1 MDKLLTI
8 LIPTKNRHLLLD
20 RSLLYY
26 VKSSIHVRIIIAD
39 SSDNALRN
47 NTKKVFDKYSN
58 SLNIDYF
65 HAPENIEAST
75 KNNIAID
82 MVRTPYVLNVGDD
95 DFPLKSSIETILSKL
110 EKDSSISAAFG
121 DRIAITQ
128 VSNKEDNKKWIN
140 SENLSEKYQVQE
152 YSEFGNHQKYDVI
165 INFVGSGDPA
175 KAQKMGSDIFKVTE
189 QYDDMALEYLKQ
201 HKKTKYIFLSSGAV
215 YGGNYQEPVDK
226 ETVATIDI
234 NNLKS
239 TDWYTLAKLYA
250 EAKHRSLSDLSIID
264 VRVFNYFSHR
274 QNMDA
279 RFLITDI
286 IRAIKNKEVFKT
298 SPDNIVRDFITPPD
312 FYNLIQVIIDT
323 KYINI
328 ALDCYTKSPIEK
340 FDLLAE
346 LCGKFNLQYQ
356 INKSVDIVNATGA
369 KINYYS
375 LSKTA
380 GSIGYIPETT
390 SLDGIVN
397 EIDSI
402 GLKFDIN

>member
-1 MDKLLTI
+1 MKIAI
-8 LIPTKNRHLLLD
+8 LGATSQIAQDLILSFSINKD
-20 RSLLYY
+20 YDFSLFG
-26 VKSSIHVRIIIAD
+26 R
-39 SSDNALRN
+39 
-47 NTKKVFDKYSN
+47 
-58 SLNIDYF
+58 
-65 HAPENIEAST
+65 NIE
-75 KNNIAID
+75 
-82 MVRTPYVLNVGDD
+82 L
-95 DFPLKSSIETILSKL
+95 L
-110 EKDSSISAAFG
+110 E
-121 DRIAITQ
+121 
-128 VSNKEDNKKWIN
+128 KWIN

-165 INFVGSGDPA
+165 INFVGIGDPA

-390 SLDGIVN
+390 SLDGSVN

-402 GLKFDIN
+402 VLKFDIN